1 MIKKRIMEEQE
12 LEQKKLNPNLHFS
25 PEIKNKIKKENKL
38 KITTIQFY
46 IIVILLFFII
56 YHFSFSSKQNI
67 PNEKNT
73 QENNLSKS

>member
-12 LEQKKLNPNLHFS
+12 LEQKKLNPNSHFS